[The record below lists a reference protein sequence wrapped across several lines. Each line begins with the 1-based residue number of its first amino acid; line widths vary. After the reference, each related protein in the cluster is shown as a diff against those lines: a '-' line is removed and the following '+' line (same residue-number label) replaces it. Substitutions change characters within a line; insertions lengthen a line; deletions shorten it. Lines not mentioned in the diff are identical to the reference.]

1 MRSFLRKKIFT
12 VVVTVGLVLVFAN
25 LFLQEEQTFSRDD
38 SAVCAQVIT
47 PGRNP
52 QTGEVRDF
60 KTPCDVPKG
69 WDTLEVGGGREIT
82 RNGITS
88 KVYWNSN
95 IGLSF
100 EYTINPNGYTLFE
113 HKRKESD
120 PQSLVTHIAIR
131 NTKDYEALVRS
142 TPSRESPSEISVRV
156 FENNKNQDVFT
167 WLNENATLINYD
179 KEKQGLTKAT
189 VGGVEAIV
197 FFSDG
202 LYMQKNYVLTS
213 NGKTFF
219 ISGVEDGSFV
229 EDKKEFERFL
239 ASIILF

>member
-1 MRSFLRKKIFT
+1 MRRTTRRKIFIFAG
-12 VVVTVGLVLVFAN
+12 VVGTIILLTT
-25 LFLQEEQTFSRDD
+25 LFSKEEQTFSRDD

-69 WDTLEVGGGREIT
+69 WDVLEVGGGREIT
-82 RNGITS
+82 RNGVTS

-113 HKRKESD
+113 QERKGDDS
-120 PQSLVTHIAIR
+120 PLLVTYIAIR
-131 NTKDYEALVRS
+131 NTKDYGALVRS
-142 TPSRESPSEISVRV
+142 TSSRESPPEISVRV
-156 FENNKNQDVFT
+156 FENKKNQDAFT
-167 WLNENATLINYD
+167 WLNENAKVINYD
-179 KEKQGLTKAT
+179 KEKQGLTRVT
-189 VGGVEAIV
+189 VGGVEAVV

-202 LYMQKNYVLTS
+202 LYMQKKYVLTS

-219 ISGVEDGSFV
+219 ISGIEDESFI
-229 EDKKEFERFL
+229 EDKKEFEQFL
-239 ASIILF
+239 KSIILF